1 MNFNCVLIVNHINNN
16 IINIEQNNEK
26 KNNNKIIIIIK
37 KKYIYIYNKKL
48 QHMKQGNVN
57 LITLH

>member
-1 MNFNCVLIVNHINNN
+1 MLIVNHINNN

-26 KNNNKIIIIIK
+26 KIRKIIIIIINK
-37 KKYIYIYNKKL
+37 KKIYNKKL

>member
-26 KNNNKIIIIIK
+26 KKITKIIII
-37 KKYIYIYNKKL
+37 NK
-48 QHMKQGNVN
+48 
-57 LITLH
+57 

>member
-1 MNFNCVLIVNHINNN
+1 MNND
-16 IINIEQNNEK
+16 IINIEEEEN
-26 KNNNKIIIIIK
+26 
-37 KKYIYIYNKKL
+37 KL

>member
-26 KNNNKIIIIIK
+26 KKIIIIIINK
-37 KKYIYIYNKKL
+37 KKNIYNKKL

>member
-1 MNFNCVLIVNHINNN
+1 M
-16 IINIEQNNEK
+16 K
-26 KNNNKIIIIIK
+26 KKKKIRKIIIINK
-37 KKYIYIYNKKL
+37 KKKIYNKKL

>member
-1 MNFNCVLIVNHINNN
+1 MNFNYVLIVYHINND
-16 IINIEQNNEK
+16 IINIEDKKEK
-26 KNNNKIIIIIK
+26 KRK
-37 KKYIYIYNKKL
+37 KKKL

>member
-26 KNNNKIIIIIK
+26 KIK
-37 KKYIYIYNKKL
+37 KK
-48 QHMKQGNVN
+48 
-57 LITLH
+57 